1 MILVTF
7 RASNGDLFF
16 TKIRNKRQWSWNQN
30 TNIFVSESS
39 GKYFQKT
46 SLKYHLGNYFGQVPS
61 RISQLIKYAM
71 GHTRARACVCV
82 LGFINVGFV
91 LYINYCIFI
100 QTSLKCIPKCVQF
113 TFPNINGAVVE
124 VWEWISNSISHFIMD
139 VITYPSWDYNQN
151 ILRRGPGT

>member
-30 TNIFVSESS
+30 TIIFVSESS
-39 GKYFQKT
+39 GKYLKKT
-46 SLKYHLGNYFGQVPS
+46 RLKYHLGNYFGQVRS
-61 RISQLIKYAM
+61 RILQHIKYAM
-71 GHTRARACVCV
+71 GHTRARVCV
-82 LGFINVGFV
+82 LGFNVAFV
-91 LYINYCIFI
+91 LYRNYCIFI

-124 VWEWISNSISHFIMD
+124 VWEWISYSISHFIMD